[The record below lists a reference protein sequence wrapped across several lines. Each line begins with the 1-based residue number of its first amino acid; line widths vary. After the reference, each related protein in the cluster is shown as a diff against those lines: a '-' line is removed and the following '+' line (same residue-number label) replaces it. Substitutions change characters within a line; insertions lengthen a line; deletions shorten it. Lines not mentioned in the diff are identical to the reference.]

1 MGRGGGG
8 RFSKKWKIWGHFSE
22 VTKTGTENYHG
33 SIMVCILDPMPTPWI
48 ASIFCLCHIAPLAP
62 CYVKKLMKSKCGSMA
77 KQTNKQNKTL
87 LSNLKS
93 QKGSAAELQFLGLLK
108 RLRQGSVSKGQCRA
122 GQSNGRMEQ
131 AEHCSGQW
139 EKGSWGDMEACLPWG
154 ISRCLISRFS
164 LESEK
169 PFQYLGR
176 GQGPLL

>member
-108 RLRQGSVSKGQCRA
+108 RLRQGSVSKGQCRGREGGA
-122 GQSNGRMEQ
+122 GWALLWAMGEGILGG
-131 AEHCSGQW
+131 H
-139 EKGSWGDMEACLPWG
+139 GSLPALRDLTL
-154 ISRCLISRFS
+154 SH
-164 LESEK
+164 
-169 PFQYLGR
+169 Q
-176 GQGPLL
+176 